1 MDLQT
6 RKIAFVQDFLKLE
19 SEKVIVQF
27 EKLLQ
32 KQTTTES
39 AFESM
44 SVADF
49 QGRIN
54 ASLSDSNEGRLTS
67 SEHFLEEIAEW
78 K

>member
-32 KQTTTES
+32 KQTNSS
-39 AFESM
+39 ATLEPL

-49 QGRIN
+49 KKRIHQ
-54 ASLSDSNEGRLTS
+54 SVSDSNEGKLTS
-67 SEHFLEEIAEW
+67 SEDFLEEIAEW

>member
-6 RKIAFVQDFLKLE
+6 RKIAFIQDFLKLE

-39 AFESM
+39 ALEPM

-49 QGRIN
+49 QRRIN
-54 ASLSDSNEGRLTS
+54 ASLSDSNEGKLSS

>member
-6 RKIAFVQDFLKLE
+6 RKIAFIQDFLKLE

-32 KQTTTES
+32 KQTITES
-39 AFESM
+39 TLEPM
-44 SVADF
+44 SDVDF
-49 QGRIN
+49 QKRIN
-54 ASLSDSNEGRLTS
+54 QSVSDSAEGKLTS

>member
-32 KQTTTES
+32 KQTTSSSTLEP
-39 AFESM
+39 M

-49 QGRIN
+49 QKRIHQ
-54 ASLSDSNEGRLTS
+54 SVSDSNEGKLTS

>member
-32 KQTTTES
+32 KQTDSNATLEP
-39 AFESM
+39 M
-44 SVADF
+44 NVADF
-49 QGRIN
+49 QKRIKQ
-54 ASLSDSNEGRLTS
+54 SLSDSNEGKLTS

>member
-32 KQTTTES
+32 KQTNSSSTLEP
-39 AFESM
+39 M

-49 QGRIN
+49 EKRIN
-54 ASLSDSNEGRLTS
+54 QSVSDSEDGKLTS

>member
-32 KQTTTES
+32 KQTNSTL
-39 AFESM
+39 ESM

-49 QGRIN
+49 QKRIN
-54 ASLSDSNEGRLTS
+54 QSVSDSNKGKLTS

>member
-32 KQTTTES
+32 KQTNSNSTLEP
-39 AFESM
+39 M

-49 QGRIN
+49 QKRIHQ
-54 ASLSDSNEGRLTS
+54 SVSDSEEGKVSS

>member
-32 KQTTTES
+32 KQTNSSSTLEP
-39 AFESM
+39 M
-44 SVADF
+44 NVADF
-49 QGRIN
+49 QKRI
-54 ASLSDSNEGRLTS
+54 SQSVSDSNEGKLTS

>member
-39 AFESM
+39 ALEPM

-49 QGRIN
+49 QRRIN
-54 ASLSDSNEGRLTS
+54 ASLSDSNEGKLTS
-67 SEHFLEEIAEW
+67 SEQFLEEIAKW

>member
-32 KQTTTES
+32 KQTNSTL
-39 AFESM
+39 ESM

-49 QGRIN
+49 QKRIHQ
-54 ASLSDSNEGRLTS
+54 SVSDSNKGKLTS

>member
-6 RKIAFVQDFLKLE
+6 RKIAFIQDFLKLE

-39 AFESM
+39 TLEPM
-44 SVADF
+44 SDVDF
-49 QGRIN
+49 QKRIN
-54 ASLSDSNEGRLTS
+54 QSVSDSAEGKLTS

>member
-6 RKIAFVQDFLKLE
+6 RKITFIQDFLKLE

-32 KQTTTES
+32 KQTNSSSTLEP
-39 AFESM
+39 M

-49 QGRIN
+49 QKRIN
-54 ASLSDSNEGRLTS
+54 QSVSDSNEGKLTS

>member
-32 KQTTTES
+32 KQTNSNSTIEP
-39 AFESM
+39 M
-44 SVADF
+44 NVADF
-49 QGRIN
+49 QKRIN
-54 ASLSDSNEGRLTS
+54 QSVSDSNEGKLTS

>member
-32 KQTTTES
+32 KQSNSNSKLEPI
-39 AFESM
+39 

-49 QGRIN
+49 QKRIN
-54 ASLSDSNEGRLTS
+54 QSVSDSNEGKLTS

>member
-6 RKIAFVQDFLKLE
+6 RKIAFIQDFLKLE

-32 KQTTTES
+32 KQTNPNSTL
-39 AFESM
+39 ESM

-49 QGRIN
+49 QKRIN
-54 ASLSDSNEGRLTS
+54 QSVSDSNKGKLTT

>member
-6 RKIAFVQDFLKLE
+6 RKIAFIQDFLKLE

-32 KQTTTES
+32 KQTITES
-39 AFESM
+39 TLEPM
-44 SVADF
+44 SVVDF
-49 QGRIN
+49 QKRIN
-54 ASLSDSNEGRLTS
+54 QSVSDSTEGKLTS

>member
-6 RKIAFVQDFLKLE
+6 RKIAFIQDFLKLE

-32 KQTTTES
+32 KQTNPNSTLEPIS
-39 AFESM
+39 I
-44 SVADF
+44 ADF
-49 QGRIN
+49 QKRIN
-54 ASLSDSNEGRLTS
+54 QSVSDSNEGKLTS
-67 SEHFLEEIAEW
+67 SEHFLGEIAEW

>member
-39 AFESM
+39 ALEPM

-49 QGRIN
+49 QKRIHQ
-54 ASLSDSNEGRLTS
+54 SVSDSEEGKVSS

>member
-49 QGRIN
+49 QRRIN
-54 ASLSDSNEGRLTS
+54 AALSDSNEGKLTS

>member
-32 KQTTTES
+32 KQTNSS
-39 AFESM
+39 ATLEPM
-44 SVADF
+44 SVDDF
-49 QGRIN
+49 QKRIHQ
-54 ASLSDSNEGRLTS
+54 SVSDSEAGKVTS
-67 SEHFLEEIAEW
+67 SERFLGEIAEW
-78 K
+78 E

>member
-32 KQTTTES
+32 KQTNSTLEP
-39 AFESM
+39 M

-49 QGRIN
+49 QKRIHQ
-54 ASLSDSNEGRLTS
+54 SVSDSNEGKLTS

>member
-32 KQTTTES
+32 KQTNSNSTLEP
-39 AFESM
+39 M
-44 SVADF
+44 NVADF
-49 QGRIN
+49 QKRIN
-54 ASLSDSNEGRLTS
+54 QSVSDSNEGKLTS

>member
-39 AFESM
+39 ALEPM

-49 QGRIN
+49 QRRIN
-54 ASLSDSNEGRLTS
+54 ASLSDSNEGKLTS
-67 SEHFLEEIAEW
+67 SEQFLEEIAEW

>member
-32 KQTTTES
+32 KQTNSSSTLEP
-39 AFESM
+39 M
-44 SVADF
+44 NVADF
-49 QGRIN
+49 QKRIN
-54 ASLSDSNEGRLTS
+54 QSVSDSNEGKLTS

>member
-32 KQTTTES
+32 KQTDSNATLEPI
-39 AFESM
+39 

-49 QGRIN
+49 QKRIHQ
-54 ASLSDSNEGRLTS
+54 SVSDSNEGKLTS

>member
-32 KQTTTES
+32 KQTNSNSKLEPIY
-39 AFESM
+39 
-44 SVADF
+44 VADF
-49 QGRIN
+49 QKRIN
-54 ASLSDSNEGRLTS
+54 QSVSDSNEGKLTS

>member
-32 KQTTTES
+32 KQTNSSSTLEP
-39 AFESM
+39 M

-49 QGRIN
+49 QKRIHQ
-54 ASLSDSNEGRLTS
+54 SVSDSNEGKLTS
-67 SEHFLEEIAEW
+67 SEHFLVEIAEW

>member
-19 SEKVIVQF
+19 SEKVIAQF

-32 KQTTTES
+32 KQTNTES
-39 AFESM
+39 ALEPM
-44 SVADF
+44 SVAAF
-49 QGRIN
+49 QKRIN
-54 ASLSDSNEGRLTS
+54 QSVSDSEDGKLSS

>member
-32 KQTTTES
+32 KQTNTER
-39 AFESM
+39 ALEPM
-44 SVADF
+44 SVVDF
-49 QGRIN
+49 QKRIN
-54 ASLSDSNEGRLTS
+54 QSVSDSAEGKLTS

>member
-6 RKIAFVQDFLKLE
+6 RKIAFIQDFLKLE

-32 KQTTTES
+32 KQTITES
-39 AFESM
+39 TLEPM
-44 SVADF
+44 SVVDF
-49 QGRIN
+49 QKRIN
-54 ASLSDSNEGRLTS
+54 QSVSDSAEEKLTS

>member
-6 RKIAFVQDFLKLE
+6 RKIAFIQDFLKLE

-39 AFESM
+39 TLEPM
-44 SVADF
+44 SVVDF
-49 QGRIN
+49 QKRIN
-54 ASLSDSNEGRLTS
+54 QSVSDSAKGKLTS

>member
-6 RKIAFVQDFLKLE
+6 RKIAFIQDFLKLE

-39 AFESM
+39 ALEPM

-49 QGRIN
+49 QKRIHQ
-54 ASLSDSNEGRLTS
+54 SVSDSEEGKVSS

-78 K
+78 

>member
-32 KQTTTES
+32 KQTDSNATLEP
-39 AFESM
+39 M
-44 SVADF
+44 NVADF
-49 QGRIN
+49 QKRIN
-54 ASLSDSNEGRLTS
+54 QSLSDSNEGKLTS